1 VGTWRFLL
9 ILNFFGL
16 TDKYSENV
24 YEQFFF
30 LKYHGGWSLTE
41 SYNLPVGLR
50 NWFMKRLIKQ
60 KEDEKE
66 AIEEARNGTKGG
78 RGGSQGL
85 TADNQ
90 PPPPQGYNFDT

>member
-1 VGTWRFLL
+1 
-9 ILNFFGL
+9 
-16 TDKYSENV
+16 
-24 YEQFFF
+24 
-30 LKYHGGWSLTE
+30 
-41 SYNLPVGLR
+41 
-50 NWFMKRLIKQ
+50 MKRLIKQ

-85 TADNQ
+85 TTDNQ